1 MPKRLVSVLQ
11 SARDSGVT
19 AAIHSLPRETGG
31 ILAGWRTSDGIHVV
45 EMLEVPSRWATR
57 SSYVRSRGR
66 ANFALCAYVK
76 NLPFGS
82 SVGYVGDWHTHP
94 GPQPASQTDLD
105 SIKEFARNDR
115 QPLALIVLS
124 RNGEHWDL
132 NAWSACHV
140 RCHTL
145 LVEQVTSVVVIDPL
159 ALDPLLDS
167 VPPIST
173 TFWAR
178 LLYRKIVSSLIAITK
193 LHWFFK

>member
-45 EMLEVPSRWATR
+45 EMLEVRSRWATR
-57 SSYVRSRGR
+57 SSYVRSQGK
-66 ANFALCAYVK
+66 ANFALDAYVK
-76 NLPFGS
+76 NLPSGS

-94 GPQPASQTDLD
+94 EQQTASQTDLD

-115 QPLALIVLS
+115 QPVALIVLS
-124 RNGEHWDL
+124 RNGKHWDL

-140 RCHTL
+140 RGRTVF
-145 LVEQVTSVVVIDPL
+145 VEQVTSVIVANPL
-159 ALDPLLDS
+159 VLDPLLDS
-167 VPPIST
+167 APPIGT
-173 TFWAR
+173 TFWAG
-178 LLYRKIVSSLIAITK
+178 LLYRKILSSLMAIAK
-193 LHWFFK
+193 LHWFSK